1 MKINSCWIIIKFYLF
16 NFVFSEK
23 SSESDLDALEDLQVE
38 QENEELEFK
47 SDHEF
52 SPESDLDEE
61 AETVQPT
68 KHART
73 AKAGMFIVKED
84 LASVYYSIFFVSI
97 F

>member
-1 MKINSCWIIIKFYLF
+1 
-16 NFVFSEK
+16 
-23 SSESDLDALEDLQVE
+23 LEDLQVE